1 MTRTHF
7 AYAYTPYTRDD
18 APDEDYVFEYEAMEA
33 NPFETDDP
41 ESAYRNYL
49 AERFAA

>member
-7 AYAYTPYTRDD
+7 AYTYTPD
-18 APDEDYVFEYEAMEA
+18 AEDVEYIFEYEAVEA

-49 AERFAA
+49 AERFSR